1 MSEQAK
7 GEIIQPPNL
16 LKNKVGPPGA
26 GGGVDAAT
34 LAKAE
39 MAIAELA
46 DDYMDWVQADLD
58 SLQDAF
64 DQLSH
69 GNEEE
74 QDDALKRIFGVAH
87 DMKGQ
92 GGSFNYPLITQV
104 CYQLCRFLE
113 NLDHP
118 NEKEME
124 VIQLHINAVQLII
137 LNQMTGDGGK
147 SGESLVNGLEMV
159 LRKVRR

>member
-1 MSEQAK
+1 MSEEAK

-39 MAIAELA
+39 MVIADMAE
-46 DDYMDWVQADLD
+46 DYLDWVQADLD
-58 SLQDAF
+58 ALQGAYDLLAN
-64 DQLSH
+64 
-69 GNEEE
+69 GNDEEKTN
-74 QDDALKRIFGVAH
+74 ALKSIFGVAH

-113 NLDHP
+113 HLETP

-147 SGESLVNGLEMV
+147 SGESLVRGLELV
-159 LRKVRR
+159 LQKVGA